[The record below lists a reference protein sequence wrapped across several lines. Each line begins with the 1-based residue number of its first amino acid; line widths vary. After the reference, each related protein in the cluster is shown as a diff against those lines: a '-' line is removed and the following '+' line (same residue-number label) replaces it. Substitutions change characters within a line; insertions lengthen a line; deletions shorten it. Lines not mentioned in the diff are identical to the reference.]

1 MNRFLL
7 TTVSMG
13 LLVAGCDSG
22 ESDADA
28 PYADDQNAGTP
39 MMGAAEPGA
48 ETYPASNLDPQSF
61 VTNVAQSNQYEI
73 DAARIA
79 LEKTRSNDVRDFA
92 NQMIEDH
99 SKAAAKLK
107 SAIEA
112 RGGELEIPSHPS
124 DQQQADLE
132 SLRDAEDFDSVYL
145 QQQRRAHEKALS
157 LLRGYANG
165 SETSALRSF
174 ADETAT
180 VVQGHLDRVR
190 KIEVAAGEDG
200 LTRAPADTGTQ

>member
-1 MNRFLL
+1 MDRLLL
-7 TTVSMG
+7 TTVSLG

-22 ESDADA
+22 NSDADA
-28 PYADDQNAGTP
+28 PYAEDQNAGSP

-92 NQMIEDH
+92 DQMIEDH

-112 RGGELEIPSHPS
+112 LGGELEIPSHSS

-132 SLRDAEDFDSVYL
+132 ALRDADDFDSVYL

-165 SETSALRSF
+165 SETGALRSF
-174 ADETAT
+174 ADETAK

-200 LTRAPADTGTQ
+200 LTRAPVDTEAQ